1 MSGLVNLLLTGLGA
15 AFSLAAQVSL
25 LPSVPSPQPVGT
37 AVLWKATANG
47 LTGTPLYRFSTRPA
61 GSTAWN
67 VIRDYSPATT
77 LPWSVLQEGSYDIS
91 VQVEGGSKKFQ
102 TVSSFQFISRV
113 TAGVPVV
120 ASTHNPLV
128 ALYSAPPCTTGM
140 VSVVFWPTV
149 GGTPKQTTPA
159 QSCQPGLSLNFYV
172 AGMLPTT
179 QYSLQQKTVNGE
191 VTTSGKPLSFLT
203 GTVNYT
209 LPSSKTLAPPN
220 SQTSTLEDIMLMSFK
235 ALHHVAPFYPPTA
248 FDLFGR
254 VLWYYWNPESPK
266 TPQDGYL
273 LRPVAGGT
281 MLIFEDPYNALREVD
296 MAGNVVRETNNQ
308 PINAQLKALGQ
319 DTITCLS
326 HEALRLPNGHTLT
339 IGSVEK
345 ILNNVQGPGPVDVLG
360 NMVID
365 LDQNFQIA
373 WTWNSFNSLN
383 TSRKA
388 VLGERYSGDCALSL
402 ASKAN
407 DWTHANSVLLT
418 PDGNLLV
425 SLRDQDWV
433 VKIAYQ
439 NGTGDGH
446 LIWTLGNQG
455 DFTFVSSDPWPWFSH
470 QHDIEFDG
478 VNYEVFDNGNTRVSP
493 PPVGLGGGSSRSYV
507 FTLDETA
514 MTATVVLASNL
525 NSYSPSFGSAQ
536 HLSNGNYAFLSGNI
550 NGAATQSLELL
561 PSGAVNFGFQWQS
574 SSYRWFRLTDLYTY
588 TQ

>member
-1 MSGLVNLLLTGLGA
+1 MQYSNPVVCLTILPPHTIISTMSYYSASRRMSGLVNLLLTGLGA

-91 VQVEGGSKKFQ
+91 VQVESGSKKFQ

-179 QYSLQQKTVNGE
+179 
-191 VTTSGKPLSFLT
+191 
-203 GTVNYT
+203 
-209 LPSSKTLAPPN
+209 KTLAPPN

-339 IGSVEK
+339 IGSLK
-345 ILNNVQGPGPVDVLG
+345 KTLNNVRGP
-360 NMVID
+360 
-365 LDQNFQIA
+365 DQ
-373 WTWNSFNSLN
+373 WM
-383 TSRKA
+383 
-388 VLGERYSGDCALSL
+388 Y
-402 ASKAN
+402 
-407 DWTHANSVLLT
+407 
-418 PDGNLLV
+418 
-425 SLRDQDWV
+425 
-433 VKIAYQ
+433 
-439 NGTGDGH
+439 
-446 LIWTLGNQG
+446 
-455 DFTFVSSDPWPWFSH
+455 
-470 QHDIEFDG
+470 
-478 VNYEVFDNGNTRVSP
+478 
-493 PPVGLGGGSSRSYV
+493 
-507 FTLDETA
+507 
-514 MTATVVLASNL
+514 
-525 NSYSPSFGSAQ
+525 
-536 HLSNGNYAFLSGNI
+536 
-550 NGAATQSLELL
+550 
-561 PSGAVNFGFQWQS
+561 
-574 SSYRWFRLTDLYTY
+574 
-588 TQ
+588 